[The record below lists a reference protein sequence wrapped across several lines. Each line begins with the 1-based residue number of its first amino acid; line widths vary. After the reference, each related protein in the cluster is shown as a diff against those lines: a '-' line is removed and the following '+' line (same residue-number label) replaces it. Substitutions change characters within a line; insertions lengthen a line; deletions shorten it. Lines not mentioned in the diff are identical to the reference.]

1 MSFLAKKWAERK
13 ANPTPKWRRLEHQIL
28 AVVAFFSISAGL
40 WENFRQLWLETN
52 DFAAPEVSNI
62 LSLGMFIGVAG
73 IMITGKFVRMAQI
86 KNLVTVTLMARLL
99 NFLALYCLNFAGN
112 RLMIDLCIII
122 DVATAYIIITSMYP
136 LLTTVMKSNTAYSRR
151 RLVEYLFR
159 DAGIAIGGVL
169 IGHQLGQWFFD
180 YNGCLL
186 VAAAFLAIAIIL
198 MYRMEVE
205 ITARPPKQQLSI
217 VRLVMNSKVQRVY
230 AVYNF
235 LSSVS
240 FMAAVGLKM
249 LVFTNM
255 FDFSASAATNCLL
268 VVGLIAD
275 LIGILALKFFT
286 PKNDYVTMT
295 LKFGIRLI
303 AFVIAA
309 ITNNP
314 FICFIAFIWA
324 LLSSTAYENISDGYY
339 INAIDNRHQL
349 KYSTFRHV
357 VSYLGEAVGM
367 FICGRMYD
375 FGLAAM
381 LGLSAAILVVQM
393 GVAYY
398 LIFIRQRDGAN
409 DFRRV
414 PNAKH
419 KLLDIFK
426 FK

>member
-1 MSFLAKKWAERK
+1 MSYLARKWAERK
-13 ANPTPKWRRLEHQIL
+13 AAPTPKWRRIERQIL

-52 DFAAPEVSNI
+52 SFSAPEVSNI
-62 LSLGMFIGVAG
+62 LSLGMFIGVAA
-73 IMITGKFVRMAQI
+73 IMIVGKFVRMQQI
-86 KNLVTVTLMARLL
+86 KNLITVTIMARLL
-99 NFLALYCLNFAGN
+99 NFLALYCLNLAGN
-112 RLMIDLCIII
+112 RLMIDVCIII

-136 LLTTVMKSNTAYSRR
+136 LLTTVMKSNSAYSRR

-159 DAGIAIGGVL
+159 DVGIAIGALL

-186 VAAAFLAIAIIL
+186 VAVAFLAVAIIL
-198 MYRMEVE
+198 MYRMEVVQ
-205 ITARPPKQQLSI
+205 TSRPPAHQLSI
-217 VRLVMNSKVQRVY
+217 VRLIMSSKVQRIY

-255 FDFSASAATNCLL
+255 FDFSASTATNCLL
-268 VVGLIAD
+268 VIGLVAD
-275 LIGILALKFFT
+275 AIGILALKFFT
-286 PKNDYVTMT
+286 PRNDYVTMT
-295 LKFGIRLI
+295 LKFGIRLV

-309 ITNNP
+309 ITSNP
-314 FICFIAFIWA
+314 FICFVAFIWA

-349 KYSTFRHV
+349 KYGTFRHV

-367 FICGRMYD
+367 FICGRTYD
-375 FGLAAM
+375 FGLPVM
-381 LGLSAAILVVQM
+381 LGASAVILIVQM
-393 GVAYY
+393 VVAYY
-398 LIFIRQRDGAN
+398 LIYIRIHHGVN
-409 DFRRV
+409 DFSRRRLSRT
-414 PNAKH
+414 PPRLK
-419 KLLDIFK
+419 
-426 FK
+426 